1 MSLWQQL
8 PLLTEGNGVHRTGGG
23 MNSKGDSGR
32 ELRAPLFLP
41 FRGEWYSYNKQTRT
55 GVRCT

>member
-23 MNSKGDSGR
+23 KMNSKGDTGR
-32 ELRAPLFLP
+32 ELLKAPFP
-41 FRGEWYSYNKQTRT
+41 
-55 GVRCT
+55 